1 MTWRVLW
8 RPPPRAQQQEL
19 LDNPHLSITAL
30 HDNLDDLRR
39 LNCYLGS
46 LWVMRRTLHRLWR
59 QQGAPP
65 HWHVLDIG
73 CGGGDMLLACLPWAR
88 RCGVDLTMV
97 AVDYHAGIARYARSV
112 LPASI
117 AVLQAD
123 GLHLPFPAQTFDA
136 VVCSSMLH
144 HLDWHAGIA
153 LLRAMAAVSRYC
165 VVVNDLLR
173 SRFHYYMACCLLPAI
188 SRDRLTR
195 HDGPLSVLRAYT
207 APEVRHMAHLAGLAE
222 AQVQT
227 VLTYR
232 LLLTYLVPRE
242 ARGR

>member
-1 MTWRVLW
+1 
-8 RPPPRAQQQEL
+8 
-19 LDNPHLSITAL
+19 
-30 HDNLDDLRR
+30 
-39 LNCYLGS
+39 
-46 LWVMRRTLHRLWR
+46 
-59 QQGAPP
+59 
-65 HWHVLDIG
+65 
-73 CGGGDMLLACLPWAR
+73 
-88 RCGVDLTMV
+88 MV
-97 AVDYHAGIARYARSV
+97 AVDYHAGVARYARSA
-112 LPASI
+112 LPTSI

-144 HLDWHAGIA
+144 HLDWHAAVA

-165 VVVNDLLR
+165 VVVNDLRR
-173 SRFHYYMACCLLPAI
+173 SRLHYYLACGLLPAI

-222 AQVQT
+222 ARVQT

-232 LLLTYLVPRE
+232 WLLTYLVHRE
-242 ARGR
+242 AGDR